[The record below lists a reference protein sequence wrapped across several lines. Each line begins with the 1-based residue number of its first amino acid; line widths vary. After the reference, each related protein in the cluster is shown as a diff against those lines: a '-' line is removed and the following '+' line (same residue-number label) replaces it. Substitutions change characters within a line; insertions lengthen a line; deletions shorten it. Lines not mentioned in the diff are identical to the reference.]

1 MRYQSLVCRTTP
13 YFQTKFLYLDVA
25 KTFIYGHIRMTNG
38 EEKPLMYFS
47 VSNKKENEN
56 EDGQWGNMC
65 QISLSR
71 ATPMHGGE
79 FFIIKDPLHH
89 IHNQHIKGHCSRK
102 AYSQKYFIFERN
114 YCYNYTSYL
123 SPLSNC

>member
-1 MRYQSLVCRTTP
+1 
-13 YFQTKFLYLDVA
+13 
-25 KTFIYGHIRMTNG
+25 MTNG

-71 ATPMHGGE
+71 ANPMHGGE
-79 FFIIKDPLHH
+79 FFIIKDPLQH
-89 IHNQHIKGHCSRK
+89 IHNQHIKGHCSQK
-102 AYSQKYFIFERN
+102 AYNQKFYIFERN
-114 YCYNYTSYL
+114 IDTITQIISL
-123 SPLSNC
+123 VQLLKI